1 MDAVLSIR
9 DLAVEF
15 KTDTG
20 LTRALVDVGF
30 DVPRG
35 QVTAIVGESGSGK
48 SVTANCIMRLIQPPG
63 RIVAGTIEFAP
74 ERALSCEGQA
84 PRAPRLRAP
93 PFEIVSLPNRDP
105 RLQELH
111 GGLISMV
118 FQEPMTALS
127 PVYTVGNQVAEAILC
142 HRDVS
147 RRQAWRESA
156 EMLERV
162 GLDDIERRMRM
173 YPFEFSGGMR
183 QRVVIAM
190 ALVCHPEV
198 LICDEPTTALD
209 VTIQAEILTL
219 IKDLQRDLGNSVIFI
234 THDLGVVAQIA
245 DQVVVMYQGRVLEIG
260 TVRQV
265 LKDPVHPYT
274 RGLLAAIPGLAPK
287 GRPCAERTA
296 ARDHCERGRR
306 RGHRNAASAAASGG
320 RTSGQHAAGQQGLRR
335 PMHDDTLLTVTGLSK
350 HFDGVPAVEDVSF
363 DVRRSET
370 LGIVGESGSGKTT
383 LARCIL
389 RAIDPD
395 AGVVR
400 FRSAGGWVE
409 LQDLSPKEL
418 IPLRREMQMIFQD
431 PFASLNPR
439 MTVREILEEPL
450 VIHRVG
456 NREERLAAVLDMLD
470 HVQLE
475 HDSLTRYPHA
485 FSGGQRQRI
494 GIARALILRP
504 NLVVCDESVS
514 ALDVSVQAQIIN
526 LLEDLQRDLGLTY
539 LFVAHDLSVVQHI
552 CDRVLVMHRGRVVES
567 GAVDDL
573 FANPREDYTRLL
585 LSAIPSPDPDVP
597 LRPLDRRSV
606 GL

>member
-1 MDAVLSIR
+1 MSKMDAVLSIR

-35 QVTAIVGESGSGK
+35 EVTAIVGESGSGK

-63 RIVAGTIEFAP
+63 RIVGGTIDFVP
-74 ERALSCEGQA
+74 QG
-84 PRAPRLRAP
+84 AP
-93 PFEIVSLPNRDP
+93 PFEIVSLAKRDP
-105 RLQELH
+105 RLLELH

-162 GLDDIERRMRM
+162 GLDDIERRMHM

-219 IKDLQRDLGNSVIFI
+219 IKDLQRELGNSVIFI

-287 GRPCAERTA
+287 GQPLATI
-296 ARDHCERGRR
+296 
-306 RGHRNAASAAASGG
+306 AS
-320 RTSGQHAAGQQGLRR
+320 
-335 PMHDDTLLTVTGLSK
+335 
-350 HFDGVPAVEDVSF
+350 
-363 DVRRSET
+363 
-370 LGIVGESGSGKTT
+370 
-383 LARCIL
+383 
-389 RAIDPD
+389 
-395 AGVVR
+395 VVR
-400 FRSAGGWVE
+400 DADIE
-409 LQDLSPKEL
+409 TPH
-418 IPLRREMQMIFQD
+418 PLRRLAD
-431 PFASLNPR
+431 GRRVSLP
-439 MTVREILEEPL
+439 
-450 VIHRVG
+450 
-456 NREERLAAVLDMLD
+456 A
-470 HVQLE
+470 
-475 HDSLTRYPHA
+475 
-485 FSGGQRQRI
+485 
-494 GIARALILRP
+494 
-504 NLVVCDESVS
+504 
-514 ALDVSVQAQIIN
+514 
-526 LLEDLQRDLGLTY
+526 
-539 LFVAHDLSVVQHI
+539 
-552 CDRVLVMHRGRVVES
+552 
-567 GAVDDL
+567 DD
-573 FANPREDYTRLL
+573 
-585 LSAIPSPDPDVP
+585 
-597 LRPLDRRSV
+597 
-606 GL
+606 

>member
-35 QVTAIVGESGSGK
+35 EVTAIVGESGSGK

-63 RIVAGTIEFAP
+63 RIVAGTIECAP
-74 ERALSCEGQA
+74 VRALSSEGQA

-93 PFEIVSLPNRDP
+93 PFDIVSLPNRDP

-287 GRPCAERTA
+287 GQPLATIGSVVGDA
-296 ARDHCERGRR
+296 DI
-306 RGHRNAASAAASGG
+306 
-320 RTSGQHAAGQQGLRR
+320 
-335 PMHDDTLLTVTGLSK
+335 
-350 HFDGVPAVEDVSF
+350 
-363 DVRRSET
+363 ET
-370 LGIVGESGSGKTT
+370 
-383 LARCIL
+383 
-389 RAIDPD
+389 PH
-395 AGVVR
+395 
-400 FRSAGGWVE
+400 
-409 LQDLSPKEL
+409 
-418 IPLRREMQMIFQD
+418 PLRRLADGRQVSMPQD
-431 PFASLNPR
+431 S
-439 MTVREILEEPL
+439 
-450 VIHRVG
+450 
-456 NREERLAAVLDMLD
+456 
-470 HVQLE
+470 
-475 HDSLTRYPHA
+475 
-485 FSGGQRQRI
+485 
-494 GIARALILRP
+494 
-504 NLVVCDESVS
+504 
-514 ALDVSVQAQIIN
+514 
-526 LLEDLQRDLGLTY
+526 
-539 LFVAHDLSVVQHI
+539 
-552 CDRVLVMHRGRVVES
+552 RG
-567 GAVDDL
+567 
-573 FANPREDYTRLL
+573 
-585 LSAIPSPDPDVP
+585 
-597 LRPLDRRSV
+597 
-606 GL
+606 

>member
-35 QVTAIVGESGSGK
+35 EVTAIVGESGSGK

-63 RIVAGTIEFAP
+63 RIVGGTIDFVP
-74 ERALSCEGQA
+74 QA
-84 PRAPRLRAP
+84 AP
-93 PFEIVSLPNRDP
+93 PFEIVSLAKRDP
-105 RLQELH
+105 RLLELH

-142 HRDVS
+142 HRDVG
-147 RRQAWRESA
+147 RREAWRESA

-219 IKDLQRDLGNSVIFI
+219 IKDLQRELGNSVIFI

-287 GRPCAERTA
+287 GQPLATI
-296 ARDHCERGRR
+296 
-306 RGHRNAASAAASGG
+306 AS
-320 RTSGQHAAGQQGLRR
+320 
-335 PMHDDTLLTVTGLSK
+335 
-350 HFDGVPAVEDVSF
+350 
-363 DVRRSET
+363 
-370 LGIVGESGSGKTT
+370 
-383 LARCIL
+383 
-389 RAIDPD
+389 
-395 AGVVR
+395 VVR
-400 FRSAGGWVE
+400 DADIE
-409 LQDLSPKEL
+409 TPH
-418 IPLRREMQMIFQD
+418 PLRRLAD
-431 PFASLNPR
+431 GRRVSLA
-439 MTVREILEEPL
+439 
-450 VIHRVG
+450 G
-456 NREERLAAVLDMLD
+456 
-470 HVQLE
+470 
-475 HDSLTRYPHA
+475 TR
-485 FSGGQRQRI
+485 G
-494 GIARALILRP
+494 
-504 NLVVCDESVS
+504 
-514 ALDVSVQAQIIN
+514 
-526 LLEDLQRDLGLTY
+526 
-539 LFVAHDLSVVQHI
+539 
-552 CDRVLVMHRGRVVES
+552 
-567 GAVDDL
+567 
-573 FANPREDYTRLL
+573 
-585 LSAIPSPDPDVP
+585 
-597 LRPLDRRSV
+597 
-606 GL
+606 